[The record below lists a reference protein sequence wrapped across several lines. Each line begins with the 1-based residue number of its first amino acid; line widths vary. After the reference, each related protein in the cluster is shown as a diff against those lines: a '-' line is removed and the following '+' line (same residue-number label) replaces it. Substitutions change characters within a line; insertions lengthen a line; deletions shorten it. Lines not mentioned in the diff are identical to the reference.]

1 MNGKILFLGEKVI
14 KEYLKHHVSR
24 ASAALAYFLM
34 LTVFPLLICLYAMLG
49 NLFPSAQELSGLL
62 RGFLPVAT
70 VDIIMEFLG
79 YVSANSSLRMV
90 SVALVAMA
98 TSSAA
103 GFRIIDK
110 LLFELRE
117 HKVGKGMIPFA
128 FSFLF
133 SLVFLAALYLSAVL
147 MVSGGWF
154 ISFADKYIKGLNISQ
169 SWEWFRFIILFMLLY
184 VMIMGVYKVCSPRGR
199 EVILVPGAFFAAV
212 ATVLISILFSWFIG
226 LSVKYPLVYGSLA
239 SVMIMMFWLY
249 ICGNIVFIG
258 GLINIGLEGLIQSGE
273 SH

>member
-1 MNGKILFLGEKVI
+1 MR
-14 KEYLKHHVSR
+14 HHVSR

-34 LTVFPLLICLYAMLG
+34 LTVFPLLICLYSMLG
-49 NLFPSAQELSGLL
+49 NLFPTAEELGSLL
-62 RGFLPVAT
+62 SGFLPGAT

-90 SVALVAMA
+90 GVALVAMA

-117 HKVGKGMIPFA
+117 DKGGKGRISFA

-154 ISFADKYIKGLNISQ
+154 ISFADKFIKGLNIAQ
-169 SWEWFRFIILFMLLY
+169 GWEWFRFIILFMLLY
-184 VMIMGVYKVCSPRGR
+184 VMVMGVYKLCLPRGR
-199 EVILVPGAFFAAV
+199 EVILVPGAFFASV
-212 ATVLISILFSWFIG
+212 ATVLISILFSWLIG
-226 LSVKYPLVYGSLA
+226 MSVKYPLVYGSLA

-249 ICGNIVFIG
+249 ICGNILFIG
-258 GLINIGLEGLIQSGE
+258 ALINSAMEELIRLDE
-273 SH
+273 FH